1 MLRDASVCCI
11 RSCNSLKAGSRPGEG
26 YFVAVLLLL
35 PEHFEYCIPCLI
47 ELHIS
52 EEEKKKKWGP
62 YFESDG
68 DLMGTFASRNGDP
81 KSLLLR
87 LIETS

>member
-11 RSCNSLKAGSRPGEG
+11 RFCNLLKAGSRPGEG

-52 EEEKKKKWGP
+52 EKEKKSTKKQSGLCSS
-62 YFESDG
+62 F
-68 DLMGTFASRNGDP
+68 
-81 KSLLLR
+81 LLIQLK
-87 LIETS
+87 T

>member
-11 RSCNSLKAGSRPGEG
+11 RSCNLLKAGSRPGEG

-52 EEEKKKKWGP
+52 EEKKKKVETVP
-62 YFESDG
+62 
-68 DLMGTFASRNGDP
+68 DLP
-81 KSLLLR
+81 
-87 LIETS
+87 